1 MKIESNKVMVHADR
15 STVLAFLTDAQNLI
29 HLLPEDKISDWKA
42 TTEECSFKVQ
52 GGVIISLI
60 HDGVTDNSLIHM
72 KSGAGTPFPFKL
84 IIHLNETDGQTEGYI
99 AFDGEVNMFLR
110 MMVEKPLTALFNLMS
125 EKLKTHFEK

>member
-1 MKIESNKVMVHADR
+1 MKINSNRVIVHANR
-15 STVLAFLTDAQNLI
+15 EEILLFLTDARNLI

-42 TTEECSFKVQ
+42 TDQDCSFKVQ

-60 HDGVTDNSLIHM
+60 HNGVTEGNQIHM
-72 KSGAGTPFPFKL
+72 KSGPGTPFPFDL
-84 IIHLNETDGQTEGYI
+84 TIHLQEIEAQTEGYI
-99 AFDGEVNMFLR
+99 AFDGEVNMFLK